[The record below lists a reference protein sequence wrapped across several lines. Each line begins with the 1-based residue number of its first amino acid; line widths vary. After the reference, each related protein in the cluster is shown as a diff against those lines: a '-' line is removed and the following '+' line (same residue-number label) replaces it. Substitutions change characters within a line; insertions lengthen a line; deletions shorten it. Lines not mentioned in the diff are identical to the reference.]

1 MFGLTCACCGADI
14 TAPQFHNGKAY
25 GWTCIKKVN
34 PQAKQVKNSGV
45 WVKADS
51 LEVIPDKEGSSRG
64 TVTALVNGVKFSGIT
79 YGIGTNNDTRN
90 IRGGLVRLLDE
101 KNILCWKGLNSGKS
115 YDAKGKQHFRITC
128 TRTSKVLFE
137 N

>member
-51 LEVIPDKEGSSRG
+51 LVVIPDCAGSSRG
-64 TVTALVNGVKFSGIT
+64 IVKATINGTTFSSIT
-79 YGIGTNNDTRN
+79 YRIGADNDTTN

-101 KNILCWKGLNSGKS
+101 KGLLCWKGLDSGLN
-115 YDAKGKQHFRITC
+115 YDEKGQKHYKIRC
-128 TRTSKVLFE
+128 TRTNKVLFE